1 MAFQMNT
8 VETRLAGDVWT
19 GMGKQSHKN
28 SCAKAN
34 MREQECID
42 KKCEMLDRGN
52 TTYERK

>member
-34 MREQECID
+34 VREQECID
-42 KKCEMLDRGN
+42 KKCEMLDREN

>member
-34 MREQECID
+34 VREQECID
-42 KKCEMLDRGN
+42 QKMRNVGQGEH
-52 TTYERK
+52 YI